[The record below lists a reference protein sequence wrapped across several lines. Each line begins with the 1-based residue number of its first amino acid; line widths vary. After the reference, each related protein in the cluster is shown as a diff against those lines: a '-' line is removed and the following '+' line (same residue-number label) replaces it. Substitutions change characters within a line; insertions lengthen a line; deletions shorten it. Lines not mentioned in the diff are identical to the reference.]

1 MMPLLTGDA
10 LQEVFQVFNRN
21 RLRTGLTAA
30 GVFWGVF
37 MLLMMQGFG
46 TGMENGVSL
55 TMADNVTNSVFIW
68 TRKTSLP
75 YQGMRPGRRISIRN
89 ADVSALSQMP
99 GLEHVAPRLQLG
111 GFRSGTT
118 IKRGDR
124 VGSFQVMGDVPA
136 FVHVQPM
143 AFQEGRFINER
154 DIAEHRK
161 VVVIGDQVY
170 RELFD
175 PGRPATGQRLTVD
188 GIAFL
193 VIGRFQARTSGDE
206 GERIENRL
214 HIPLTT
220 FQRAFN
226 TGDRVGWLALTGE
239 PEVQVSMIE
248 TDAKAILAA
257 RHSVHPD
264 DKQAFGS
271 YNAQDTFQRIQN
283 LFDGMGFL
291 VWFVGAMTL
300 LSGVIGVSNVMLISV
315 AERTREIGVRRAVG
329 ASRMNIVWL
338 ILREATL
345 LTAVAGYAGLLGGL
359 LAVEALGLLLGDSSD
374 VLREPRVD
382 VLTAVTAAVLLVVA
396 GAISGILPAWR
407 AANIHPVEA
416 LRAE

>member
-1 MMPLLTGDA
+1 MALLNTDA

-21 RLRTGLTAA
+21 RLRTSLTAA

-37 MLLMMQGFG
+37 MLLMMEGFG

-68 TRKTSLP
+68 TQQTSLP
-75 YQGMRPGRRISIRN
+75 YKGMRPGRRISIRN
-89 ADVSALSQMP
+89 ADVEALSQMP
-99 GLEHVAPRLQLG
+99 GLEHVAPRQQLG

-118 IKRGDR
+118 IKRGER
-124 VGSFQVMGDVPA
+124 VGSYQVMGDVPE

-143 AFQEGRFINER
+143 AFQEGRFINAR
-154 DIAEHRK
+154 DITERRK
-161 VVVIGDQVY
+161 VVVIGDQIY

-175 PGRPATGQRLTVD
+175 PSLPATGQQLTVD
-188 GIAFL
+188 GISFL
-193 VIGRFQARTSGDE
+193 VVGRFQARTSGDA

-214 HIPLTT
+214 HIPLST
-220 FQRAFN
+220 FQQAFN
-226 TGDRVGWLALTGE
+226 TGDQVGWLAVTGE
-239 PEVQVSMIE
+239 PDVRVSVIE
-248 TDAKAILAA
+248 EDAKALLSA

-264 DKQAFGS
+264 DKLAFGS
-271 YNAQDTFQRIQN
+271 YNAQENFLRIQN

-291 VWFVGAMTL
+291 VWFVGVMTL

-345 LTAVAGYAGLLGGL
+345 LTAAAGYAGLLGGL
-359 LAVEALGLLLGDSSD
+359 LAVEGLGLLLGESSD
-374 VLREPRVD
+374 VLREPRVE

-396 GAISGILPAWR
+396 GAVSGILPAWR